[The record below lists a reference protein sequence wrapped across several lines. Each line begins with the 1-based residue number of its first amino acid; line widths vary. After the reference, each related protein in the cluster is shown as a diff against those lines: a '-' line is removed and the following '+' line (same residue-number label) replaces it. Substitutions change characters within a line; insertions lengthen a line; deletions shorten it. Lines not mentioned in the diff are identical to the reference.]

1 MSPNIIKFFSYGTR
15 VIGIFLILFTIL
27 AFGESINYIAA
38 SVEHGVLGYDE
49 DWSKGSDTST
59 VIVDISKGSSAFNSG
74 LNVGD
79 TIVRINGSK
88 ITQEN
93 YSKLHGLPILGQK
106 VTVTVLR
113 GNKLKDYELTYTP
126 GPAYEKFLELL
137 FRVVPAFLMLIY
149 ILVGFWGIFKSPY
162 STETMLIAMFC
173 FCFGSF
179 MFTTIGFSV
188 VMDTFISK
196 YLYFNQLKSAVMIF
210 SLFGTSFWLLLFAT
224 FPLRSTFLSKHKIIS
239 YVFIFLLPLIVI
251 MSFIFSISLNA
262 VSVFT
267 IIGINMSVGVY
278 LLKTNTTRVR
288 SALEQRQ
295 IRLMFLGVKYG
306 ALSIGIGWAVILVSQ
321 FVFTLNVTLIK
332 SAGLTIFLAGEI
344 GGLIIPFTF
353 LNSFFQNKLLE
364 TETAL
369 KKRIRYVGVTLGL
382 LIIYLSIIFIIGRL
396 SISMFNIT
404 DPTIVIIL
412 VLFLSLTFTP
422 INKRLLRWIDEKFYP
437 ERTKYTESLKQ
448 LIQNVSGYIESNAL
462 LNSLSEWIKNTTG
475 IRNIVPVVF
484 DGDLSFSGIP
494 FSITEHNS
502 VISRVKDGDKFFW
515 DEITDKSRVPVNEKE
530 FEWALDNDI
539 SVTIPMI
546 SQGELMGLLNIGKKE
561 NQEDY
566 TAEDL
571 DILTQAS
578 SQAALALQNI
588 KLQSEYLEKKRIDK
602 EMEVARNIQ
611 KQLMPQVIP
620 QVAGLDI
627 YGESRPCNEVAG
639 DYFDIINMEDGNS
652 VICVAD
658 VSGKGAGAAIIMANL
673 QASIRLGI
681 HLSDKL
687 ADFVSRIN
695 DLIHNNTSP
704 YEFITFFMAI
714 WDPRTRVLYYVN
726 AGHNP
731 PLLVDNNNN
740 VTKLDATGL
749 ILGVLPEQIY
759 EEKYVRI
766 NENDVLFI
774 YTDGL
779 DEAQNEKSEF
789 YGLER
794 IQNAVIENK
803 SKDAKGIADAIT
815 KDAFSFSGNAP
826 YCDDIT
832 LIAAKGIK

>member
-1 MSPNIIKFFSYGTR
+1 MNPKIIKFFSYGTR
-15 VIGIFLILFTIL
+15 AIGIFLILFTIL
-27 AFGESINYIAA
+27 AFGESLNYIVA
-38 SVEHGVLGYDE
+38 SVDHGILGFDE
-49 DWSKGSDTST
+49 DWTKGSDTSA
-59 VIVDISKGSSAFNSG
+59 VIVNISKGSSADNAG

-79 TIVRINGSK
+79 TIVRVNGSK
-88 ITQEN
+88 ITQDTYN
-93 YSKLHGLPILGQK
+93 KLRGLPILGQK
-106 VTVTVLR
+106 VSITVLR
-113 GNKLKDYELTYTP
+113 GNTLQNFELTYTP
-126 GPAYEKFLELL
+126 APAYEKFLELL
-137 FRVVPAFLMLIY
+137 FRAVPAFLMLIY
-149 ILVGFWGIFKSPY
+149 ILVGFWGVFKSPY
-162 STETMLIAMFC
+162 SSETMLIAMFC

-196 YLYFNQLKSAVMIF
+196 YLYFNQLKNTISIF

-224 FPLRSTFLSKHKIIS
+224 FPLRSPFLSKHKIIS
-239 YVFIFLLPLIVI
+239 YVFIFLLPIIVT
-251 MSFIFSISLNA
+251 MAFIFGINLNA
-262 VSVFT
+262 MSIFT
-267 IIGINMSVGVY
+267 IIGINMAVGVY
-278 LLKTNTTRVR
+278 LLKANTTRVR

-306 ALSIGIGWAVILVSQ
+306 VLSVGIGWLVILITQ
-321 FVFTLNVTLIK
+321 FLFSASLTLFRSV
-332 SAGLTIFLAGEI
+332 GLTIFLVGEI

-382 LIIYLSIIFIIGRL
+382 LIVYLSVIFIIGRL

-404 DPTIVIIL
+404 DPTLVIIL

-462 LNSLSEWIKNTTG
+462 LSSLSEWIRKTTG
-475 IRNIVPVVF
+475 IMNIVPVVF
-484 DGDLSFSGIP
+484 NGDLSFSGIP
-494 FSITEHNS
+494 FSMSEQNS
-502 VISRVKDGDKFFW
+502 VISRVKHGDKFFW
-515 DEITDKSRVPVNEKE
+515 DEITDKSRVPVNDKE
-530 FEWALDNDI
+530 FEWALDNEI

-546 SQGELMGLLNIGKKE
+546 SHGELLGLLNIGKKE
-561 NQEDY
+561 NKEDY

-611 KQLMPQVIP
+611 KQLMPQEIP
-620 QVAGLDI
+620 TVGGLDI

-639 DYFDIINMEDGNS
+639 DYFDIINMEDGNC
-652 VICVAD
+652 VIVVAD

-673 QASIRLGI
+673 QACIRLGI

-687 ADFVSRIN
+687 GDFVSRIN
-695 DLIHNNTSP
+695 DLIHSNTSP
-704 YEFITFFMAI
+704 FEFITFFMAI
-714 WDPRTRVLYYVN
+714 WDPKTKVLYYVN

-731 PLLVDNNNN
+731 PLLVDKNNK
-740 VTKLDATGL
+740 VTMLEATGL
-749 ILGVLPEQIY
+749 ILGVLPSQPY

-766 NENDVLFI
+766 HEDDILVI
-774 YTDGL
+774 YTDGM
-779 DEAQNEKSEF
+779 DEARNGDGDF
-789 YGLER
+789 YGT
-794 IQNAVIENK
+794 ENQK
-803 SKDAKGIADAIT
+803 R
-815 KDAFSFSGNAP
+815 N
-826 YCDDIT
+826 YC
-832 LIAAKGIK
+832 K